1 MIKYR
6 LSVIL
11 MTILLVTACSKDKQ
25 AEHETYTCPMH
36 PTVIADKPG
45 TCPVCGMDLVRKAR
59 EGEEVKITEDVAK
72 LLKSPNE
79 TVIASI
85 KTIKPEYKS
94 IEYSFEV
101 TGIVTYDTRGLYTIS
116 SRVGGRLEKVNL
128 KYVFQNVSKGQKV
141 AEIYSPELVTAQREL
156 LFLLTNDASNTSLI
170 ESAKSKLILLGMTE
184 AQVSSIISRK
194 EAMNSIAVYSNHNG
208 YLIANNQQA
217 PAINIASS
225 STTSSTGMN
234 AMGSSSPSKTNETT
248 QVSNELTRE
257 GIYVSAGQTLFTI
270 VNSSS
275 HRIELN
281 VPSSQV
287 GAVKK
292 GSSVHLDFG
301 NNEQEHATVDFV
313 QPFFSEGEEFLKLRV
328 ITHKMDDVH
337 IGHPV
342 IGKLSAKSS
351 ETYWIPSDAIFDS
364 GTEQLVF
371 VKERGSFKPKKITIG
386 IRTSGLV
393 EVKSGLASS
402 DEIAAQAN
410 YLIDSESFVK
420 SK

>member
-1 MIKYR
+1 
-6 LSVIL
+6 
-11 MTILLVTACSKDKQ
+11 
-25 AEHETYTCPMH
+25 
-36 PTVIADKPG
+36 
-45 TCPVCGMDLVRKAR
+45 
-59 EGEEVKITEDVAK
+59 KITEDVAK

-94 IEYSFEV
+94 IDYSFEV
-101 TGIVTYDTRGLYTIS
+101 TGIVTYDTRLLYTIS
-116 SRVGGRLEKVNL
+116 TRVGGRLEKVNL
-128 KYVFQNVSKGQKV
+128 KYAFQNVTKGQKV

-156 LFLLTNDASNTSLI
+156 LFLLSNDASNTSLI
-170 ESAKSKLILLGMTE
+170 ESAKNKLYLLGMTE
-184 AQVSSIISRK
+184 SQVNSIINKK
-194 EAMNSIAVYSNHNG
+194 EAISTIAVYSNFNG

-217 PAINIASS
+217 PVTNAISTTATSS
-225 STTSSTGMN
+225 SGMN
-234 AMGSSSPSKTNETT
+234 AMGGSSSASQTNETAT
-248 QVSNELTRE
+248 VSNEITRE

-270 VNSSS
+270 VNSAS

-281 VPSSQV
+281 VPSPQV

-292 GSSVHLDFG
+292 GSTVHLDFG
-301 NNEQEHATVDFV
+301 NNQQEHATVDFV

-342 IGKLSAKSS
+342 TGKLSAKSS
-351 ETYWIPSDAIFDS
+351 ETYWIPSDAVFDS

-371 VKERGSFKPKKITIG
+371 VKERGAFKPKKITTG
-386 IRTSGLV
+386 IQANGLV

-402 DEIAAQAN
+402 DEIAAQAS

-420 SK
+420 QK